1 MISDRPH
8 LPRSLFVLLMMFLP
22 VSLYSQ
28 DAAEESSSKQSL
40 NLFMDC
46 FGCDMNYIRTEM
58 PYINFVRE
66 VRDAQVYLMITRQPT
81 GSGGTR
87 WTLFYNG
94 QEKFAGMKDTLTYDS
109 SQDDTFD
116 VTRTA
121 LTNSIAMGLMRYLA
135 KTPIRNNLMVKYS
148 DATRQEPEQEVDNWN
163 HWVFEINTE
172 PELMLEKSEEQYSW
186 RNSFRVNR
194 VTADWKILN
203 NFNHNYRKNYFYSDV
218 VDSETGEVSE
228 MTTEAV
234 RKSWGISNLTVKSL
248 GNHWSAGVRGG
259 ASSST
264 FSNIDLKLW
273 AAPAVEYNI
282 FPYSESNQRQLV
294 FLYGMSMIYNNYNDT
309 TIFNKTTETLLEQTL
324 DISLQVQQKWGNA
337 NISLGAS
344 NYMHDFSKNSVALN
358 GFLRVRILRGL
369 SLFTRAGIEFLH
381 NQVELTKGGHSAED
395 VYLRLRELQT
405 NYRFDAS
412 LGLSYTFGSIYNNI
426 VNPRF

>member
-1 MISDRPH
+1 MISDRTP
-8 LPRSLFVLLMMFLP
+8 LPRSLFVLLLMVVP
-22 VSLYSQ
+22 VGVYSQ
-28 DAAEESSSKQSL
+28 DSAEESSGKQSL

-66 VRDAQVYLMITRQPT
+66 VRDAQVYLMITRQST

-94 QEKFAGMKDTLTYDS
+94 QERFAGMKDTLIYDS

-135 KTPIRNNLMVKYS
+135 KTPIRNNFLVKYNV
-148 DATRQEPEQEVDNWN
+148 ATNKEPEQEIDNWD

-172 PELMLEKSEEQYSW
+172 PELMLEKSEEEYSW

-203 NFNHNYRKNYFYSDV
+203 NFNHNFRKNYFFSEV

-234 RKSWGISNLTVKSL
+234 RKSWSISNLTVKSL
-248 GNHWSAGVRGG
+248 GSHWSAGVRGG

-273 AAPAVEYNI
+273 ASPAVEYNI

-294 FLYGMSMIYNNYNDT
+294 FLYSMNAIFNNYNDT
-309 TIFNKTTETLLEQTL
+309 TIYNKMKQSLLEQTL

-344 NYMHDFSKNSVALN
+344 NYMHDFSKNSIELN

-369 SLFTRAGIEFLH
+369 SLFSRAGIEFVH
-381 NQVELTKGGHSAED
+381 NQIELTKEGHSAED